1 MSEEVGQYLL
11 AWGMHQKT
19 IDLLIAAGLESVA
32 DIVHATPSIVVNLDG
47 IPPLQA
53 LIYKKKW
60 QESFGEESVEKLS
73 QPSLLSPPAL
83 FYPEVQHS
91 VDEPDPR
98 PPSGIASYSN
108 VGLKKKVFELV
119 KEASKGHGTKKL
131 LLQKLESLDNT
142 SVADLPVPSTLF
154 LEKEKWFLSRTV
166 INYLLGLQDS
176 SKTAKPR
183 LAYSDIRPYAQICA
197 DLFGDTSQYWFDNA
211 VLKVEAD
218 YQARYP
224 SNTDGD
230 FYSKCCIVY
239 GTVVSLLESADI
251 ERRPPFLDLM
261 KHAVDESDK
270 VKLLLLSLPYA
281 TYSRSVTK
289 STSSTSHV
297 KPISSQAVIAT
308 WLVIVEDEIALE
320 AYHLTLKQRGDGV
333 VQPYVIAVGKDSL
346 SLERVQLSNVR
357 SFTTHVHKY
366 HKGAVPPSPSS
377 PACRHTP
384 DRTPVLRSL
393 EDERT
398 PVKANAP
405 PPPPLPPSAVPSVK
419 TMSDEAACAYMCT
432 IGSTFIA
439 DFHRNTAA
447 TNKSIQ
453 QAVVFTRKTMEEM
466 AGVLDHLHDDY
477 VTRKCGGENCD
488 HMKEFVAL
496 AQQVMTNWMKPL
508 STVHKRWNYFVESG
522 ALIPPEIVT
531 LNTRKVVCGDE
542 VPELIKDMSGQYV
555 SITKTLKNVLELP
568 GLLDEINDYKA
579 YCEDQTG
586 IFNICQGSA
595 WLNGVSNAPD
605 CLTLPVNIY
614 FDDFETGNP
623 LGSHSGGANKLG
635 AVYMT
640 LPFLP
645 PRLQSKLDFI
655 FLVMIFSSMDR
666 REKGQDADNYRIF
679 KWVILELNE
688 LGRVGIELNLPGRK
702 TVIKFALGCLVG
714 DNLGL
719 NDILGFTTSFS
730 AIRCCRLCRATK
742 NQFSQLTVEDE
753 SLMRNSVNYQ
763 QDYEKW
769 EKGETDTGIVGD
781 NVWEKLDNFSIDN
794 KVSVDLMHD
803 MYEGV
808 ARYTMQVV
816 LKGLIAKNSRFTLEY
831 LNSRIKNL
839 RYGPDRYSKPTQIGP
854 SKKRGGNFNIRMSAS
869 EMRNF
874 VAYFGLLVGHK
885 VDPYDPDYRT
895 PTAPPPAKK
904 RRLKEKDDDSSSYFH
919 LYNLM
924 CAILRII
931 TSDRVVDEEVRR
943 LQLLIKD
950 FLMLYMKLSNRLT
963 SLVAHSS
970 GVHVTED
977 GDGDDSDSEFLE
989 GSQ

>member
-1 MSEEVGQYLL
+1 MFALL
-11 AWGMHQKT
+11 KCHYCPGEFRT
-19 IDLLIAAGLESVA
+19 
-32 DIVHATPSIVVNLDG
+32 VVQLMDHYRRGDCPN
-47 IPPLQA
+47 
-53 LIYKKKW
+53 
-60 QESFGEESVEKLS
+60 
-73 QPSLLSPPAL
+73 
-83 FYPEVQHS
+83 
-91 VDEPDPR
+91 R
-98 PPSGIASYSN
+98 
-108 VGLKKKVFELV
+108 
-119 KEASKGHGTKKL
+119 
-131 LLQKLESLDNT
+131 
-142 SVADLPVPSTLF
+142 STLTNTGGF
-154 LEKEKWFLSRTV
+154 TCGNCLS
-166 INYLLGLQDS
+166 
-176 SKTAKPR
+176 
-183 LAYSDIRPYAQICA
+183 
-197 DLFGDTSQYWFDNA
+197 
-211 VLKVEAD
+211 
-218 YQARYP
+218 
-224 SNTDGD
+224 
-230 FYSKCCIVY
+230 
-239 GTVVSLLESADI
+239 
-251 ERRPPFLDLM
+251 
-261 KHAVDESDK
+261 
-270 VKLLLLSLPYA
+270 
-281 TYSRSVTK
+281 
-289 STSSTSHV
+289 
-297 KPISSQAVIAT
+297 
-308 WLVIVEDEIALE
+308 
-320 AYHLTLKQRGDGV
+320 
-333 VQPYVIAVGKDSL
+333 
-346 SLERVQLSNVR
+346 QLSNVR

-989 GSQ
+989 GKLQPKFHLLTHYPSIMLKLGPLAPLSSMRPEGKHKIVKKALTSISNSINPPLSAARKVQLSNMSLIMRNELPSALPTVSKMVVIEDIKDHSLKCTVSESENKLRAHFSIEPNVQIRYIKFVVTSQDVRFAINDTVCLDVTDDGYPRFGEILNLFCTALDNTVVYVETLNLQTLYFCEHFGAYRIGYTHTTCFHNFNEITALYPFPNNLVESVGKGVYVLSRNPGI